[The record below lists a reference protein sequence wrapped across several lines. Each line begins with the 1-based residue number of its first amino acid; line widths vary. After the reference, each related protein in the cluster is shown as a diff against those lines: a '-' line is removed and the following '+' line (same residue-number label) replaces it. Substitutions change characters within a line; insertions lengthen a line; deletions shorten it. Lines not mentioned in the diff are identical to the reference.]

1 MKQVIEIKNI
11 RTLTAM
17 GYLLI
22 ALLVSGI
29 VYTWFSEWR
38 DMERLETMNRQ
49 IESFRK
55 EINIIHI
62 QLIKF
67 SLLGESVLE
76 WDDED
81 LECYHIQRMAMDS
94 MLCRF
99 KTIYPVERID
109 SVRHLL
115 ADKELQMRWI
125 VQVLDDSKHTALL
138 RPYAGYAQYLV
149 GLLPFRQWQRTTTS
163 FTLPN
168 FSNHAHT

>member
-1 MKQVIEIKNI
+1 MKKVIEIKNI
-11 RTLTAM
+11 RTLTAL

-55 EINIIHI
+55 EINIIYI
-62 QLIKF
+62 QLIKL

-81 LECYHIQRMAMDS
+81 
-94 MLCRF
+94 
-99 KTIYPVERID
+99 
-109 SVRHLL
+109 
-115 ADKELQMRWI
+115 
-125 VQVLDDSKHTALL
+125 
-138 RPYAGYAQYLV
+138 
-149 GLLPFRQWQRTTTS
+149 
-163 FTLPN
+163 
-168 FSNHAHT
+168 

>member
-11 RTLTAM
+11 RTLTAL

-62 QLIKF
+62 QLIKL
-67 SLLGESVLE
+67 SLLGERVLE

-81 LECYHIQRMAMDS
+81 LECYHIKRMAMDS
-94 MLCRF
+94 ML
-99 KTIYPVERID
+99 
-109 SVRHLL
+109 
-115 ADKELQMRWI
+115 
-125 VQVLDDSKHTALL
+125 
-138 RPYAGYAQYLV
+138 
-149 GLLPFRQWQRTTTS
+149 
-163 FTLPN
+163 
-168 FSNHAHT
+168 

>member
-49 IESFRK
+49 IESYRK

-62 QLIKF
+62 QLIKL

-81 LECYHIQRMAMDS
+81 LECCNHSIFR
-94 MLCRF
+94 
-99 KTIYPVERID
+99 
-109 SVRHLL
+109 
-115 ADKELQMRWI
+115 
-125 VQVLDDSKHTALL
+125 LDTHV
-138 RPYAGYAQYLV
+138 P
-149 GLLPFRQWQRTTTS
+149 
-163 FTLPN
+163 
-168 FSNHAHT
+168 

>member
-49 IESFRK
+49 IESYRK

-62 QLIKF
+62 QLIKL

-99 KTIYPVERID
+99 KTILSGRA
-109 SVRHLL
+109 H
-115 ADKELQMRWI
+115 
-125 VQVLDDSKHTALL
+125 
-138 RPYAGYAQYLV
+138 
-149 GLLPFRQWQRTTTS
+149 RQRAPS
-163 FTLPN
+163 
-168 FSNHAHT
+168 SCR

>member
-125 VQVLDDSKHTALL
+125 VQVLDEQQALNEKI
-138 RPYAGYAQYLV
+138 A
-149 GLLPFRQWQRTTTS
+149 RQVPVIVQKS
-163 FTLPN
+163 V
-168 FSNHAHT
+168 